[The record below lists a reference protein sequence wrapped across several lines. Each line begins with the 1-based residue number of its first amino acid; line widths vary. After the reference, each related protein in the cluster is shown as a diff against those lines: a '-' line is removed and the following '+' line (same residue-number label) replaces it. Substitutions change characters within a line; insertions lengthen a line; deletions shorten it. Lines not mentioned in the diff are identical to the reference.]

1 MNMKKMYF
9 YQLIKAVE
17 FSCER
22 ERERLCL
29 MVSFF
34 NQRVSMQMQM
44 QKLFSVMKERTK
56 ESASLSLS
64 LSLVRQLRKRDCDSK
79 STTAV

>member
-22 ERERLCL
+22 EREREREREAL
-29 MVSFF
+29 SNGFF
-34 NQRVSMQMQM
+34 
-44 QKLFSVMKERTK
+44 F
-56 ESASLSLS
+56 
-64 LSLVRQLRKRDCDSK
+64 
-79 STTAV
+79 